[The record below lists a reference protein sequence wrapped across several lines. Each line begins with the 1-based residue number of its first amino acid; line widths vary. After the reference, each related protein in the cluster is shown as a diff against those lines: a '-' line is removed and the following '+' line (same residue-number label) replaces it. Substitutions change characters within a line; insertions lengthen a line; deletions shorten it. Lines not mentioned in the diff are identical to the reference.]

1 MFSNPYVYQV
11 VDFLFSVPVVEHVF
25 TLSDSILRA
34 LAMIQVGVE
43 GVSSNPALGAD
54 KFVAKVLCGTL
65 AGCGGGLWIGK
76 LSKKIER
83 ERKRERERERE
94 REKERKKTELNISS

>member
-11 VDFLFSVPVVEHVF
+11 VDFLFSVPVIEHVF

-34 LAMIQVGVE
+34 MAMIQTGVE
-43 GVSSNPALGAD
+43 GVSSNPALGPHL
-54 KFVAKVLCGTL
+54 FVAKVLCGTL

-76 LSKKIER
+76 
-83 ERKRERERERE
+83 
-94 REKERKKTELNISS
+94 

>member
-1 MFSNPYVYQV
+1 MHSSRLPNSTTYLAMFSNPYVYQV
-11 VDFLFSVPVVEHVF
+11 VDFLFSIPVVEHVF

-43 GVSSNPALGAD
+43 GVSANPALGAD

-76 LSKKIER
+76 YRAIYGCHR
-83 ERKRERERERE
+83 A
-94 REKERKKTELNISS
+94 

>member
-11 VDFLFSVPVVEHVF
+11 VDFLINIPVVEHIF
-25 TLSDSILRA
+25 TVSDSILRT
-34 LAMIQVGVE
+34 LAMVQVGIE
-43 GVSSNPALGAD
+43 GVNSNPNLGPT

-76 LSKKIER
+76 E
-83 ERKRERERERE
+83 
-94 REKERKKTELNISS
+94 ELI

>member
-11 VDFLFSVPVVEHVF
+11 VDFLFSIPVVEHVF

-76 LSKKIER
+76 LSKEMER
-83 ERKRERERERE
+83 ERKESSTFYH
-94 REKERKKTELNISS
+94 KKQMLSV